1 MMMRVHFF
9 AIAAFCLIV
18 LTGCGVLSAP
28 AYQQTKQYDI
38 ALPEPVKERD
48 YSVRIQALA
57 GDSAGRFKMIY
68 RNGTEIEQDE
78 FNRWSLPPAA
88 MITRYLRLAFAD
100 DGAVHTRKY
109 VLSGAVQV
117 FEADK
122 VKKSCNLYFRY
133 RITNAEN
140 GKELRSGMIVVKR
153 PLNVSDEELP
163 GAFSVAMA
171 ANATELVQKLN
182 SIFRSL

>member
-88 MITRYLRLAFAD
+88 MISLWSVKIISPCCQPRKRIAVSRYFLPIWSSP
-100 DGAVHTRKY
+100 GQI
-109 VLSGAVQV
+109 LS
-117 FEADK
+117 
-122 VKKSCNLYFRY
+122 
-133 RITNAEN
+133 I
-140 GKELRSGMIVVKR
+140 
-153 PLNVSDEELP
+153 
-163 GAFSVAMA
+163 
-171 ANATELVQKLN
+171 
-182 SIFRSL
+182 

>member
-1 MMMRVHFF
+1 M
-9 AIAAFCLIV
+9 
-18 LTGCGVLSAP
+18 
-28 AYQQTKQYDI
+28 
-38 ALPEPVKERD
+38 
-48 YSVRIQALA
+48 
-57 GDSAGRFKMIY
+57 
-68 RNGTEIEQDE
+68 
-78 FNRWSLPPAA
+78 
-88 MITRYLRLAFAD
+88 
-100 DGAVHTRKY
+100 
-109 VLSGAVQV
+109 LSGAVQV

-171 ANATELVQKLN
+171 ANAAELVQKLN